1 MTKGRMV
8 QQWVRQDED
17 VSGDE
22 GDGYDDEGNEGAVVG
37 QMG

>member
-8 QQWVRQDED
+8 QIG
-17 VSGDE
+17 GDE